1 MMSGSKYVGVY
12 FSNRCG
18 APASAAALQERSLDM
33 KIITGGV
40 TAAKGFQAAAAAAE
54 IKYKGRTDMALIYSE
69 VPCAAAGTFTTN
81 VVKAAPVKWDQDIVY
96 NHPHA
101 QAVVC
106 NSGIA
111 NACTGEEGYGY
122 CRDTAEAAALALDI
136 PADSVLVASTGVI
149 GMQIPMERIKNGVS
163 QMAPLLSGEIE
174 AGTEAAKA
182 IMTTDTVK
190 KEVAVQ
196 VEIGGKTVTVGG
208 MCKGS
213 GMIHPNMCTMLGFV
227 TTDAAISKE
236 MLQEALGEDVKDTYN
251 MVSVDGDTSTNDTV
265 LLLANGMAGNP
276 EITKKDEAY
285 GTFKEALNYVNTALA
300 KKIAGDGEGATAL
313 FEVKIIGAESKEQ
326 AVTLSKSVVTSSL
339 TKAAIYGHDA
349 NWGRILCAMGYSGA
363 QFDPEKVD
371 LYFESRAGKIKI
383 IENGVSTGYSEE
395 EATKILSEDEV
406 TAIADIKMGD
416 AEATAWGCDL
426 TYDYVKI
433 NADYRS

>member
-1 MMSGSKYVGVY
+1 
-12 FSNRCG
+12 
-18 APASAAALQERSLDM
+18 M

-40 TAAKGFQAAAAAAE
+40 TAAKGFQAASTAAG
-54 IKYKGRTDMALIYSE
+54 IKYQGRTDMAMVYSE
-69 VPCAAAGTFTTN
+69 KPCVAAGTFTTN
-81 VVKAAPVKWDQDIVY
+81 IVKAAPVKWDQDIVY
-96 NHPHA
+96 NHPSA
-101 QAVVC
+101 QVIIC

-111 NACTGEEGYGY
+111 NACTGEEGFGY
-122 CRDTAEAAALALDI
+122 CRETAKAAAETMNVD
-136 PADSVLVASTGVI
+136 ADSVLVASTGVI
-149 GMQIPMERIKNGVS
+149 GMQLPIEKLAAGVRA
-163 QMAPLLSGEIE
+163 MAPKLQGTLE
-174 AGTEAAKA
+174 AGNEAAKA
-182 IMTTDTVK
+182 IMTTDTK
-190 KEVAVQ
+190 EKEVAVEI
-196 VEIGGKTVTVGG
+196 EIGGKTVTIGG

-227 TTDAAISKE
+227 TTDACISKKL
-236 MLQEALGEDVKDTYN
+236 LQEALSQDVKDTYN

-265 LLLANGMAGNP
+265 LLLANCMAGNP
-276 EITKKDEAY
+276 EITEKNEDYQK
-285 GTFKEALNYVNTALA
+285 FCEALNYINTTLA

-371 LYFESRAGKIKI
+371 LYFESKAGKIQI
-383 IENGVSTGYSEE
+383 IENGVAVDYSEE
-395 EATKILSEDEV
+395 EATKILSEDAV

-416 AEATAWGCDL
+416 CAATAWGCDL
-426 TYDYVKI
+426 TYEYIKI

>member
-1 MMSGSKYVGVY
+1 
-12 FSNRCG
+12 
-18 APASAAALQERSLDM
+18 M

-40 TAAKGFQAAAAAAE
+40 TAAKGFQAASTAAG
-54 IKYKGRTDMALIYSE
+54 IKYQGRTDMAMVYSE
-69 VPCAAAGTFTTN
+69 KPCVAAGTFTTN
-81 VVKAAPVKWDQDIVY
+81 IVKAAPVKWDQDIVY
-96 NHPHA
+96 NHPSA
-101 QAVVC
+101 QVIIC

-111 NACTGEEGYGY
+111 NACTGEEGFGY
-122 CRDTAEAAALALDI
+122 CRETAKAAAETMNVD
-136 PADSVLVASTGVI
+136 ADSVLVASTGVI
-149 GMQIPMERIKNGVS
+149 GMQLPIEKLAAGVRA
-163 QMAPLLSGEIE
+163 MAPKLQGTLE
-174 AGTEAAKA
+174 AGNEAAKA
-182 IMTTDTVK
+182 IMTTDTK
-190 KEVAVQ
+190 EKEVAVEI
-196 VEIGGKTVTVGG
+196 EIGGKTVTIGG

-227 TTDAAISKE
+227 TTDACISKKL
-236 MLQEALGEDVKDTYN
+236 LQEALSQDVKDTYN

-276 EITKKDEAY
+276 EITEKNEDYQK
-285 GTFKEALNYVNTALA
+285 FCEALNYINTTLA

-371 LYFESRAGKIKI
+371 LYFESKAGKIQI
-383 IENGVSTGYSEE
+383 IENGVAVDYSEE
-395 EATKILSEDEV
+395 EATKILSEDAV

-416 AEATAWGCDL
+416 CAATAWVVIL
-426 TYDYVKI
+426 LMIILK
-433 NADYRS
+433 

>member
-1 MMSGSKYVGVY
+1 
-12 FSNRCG
+12 
-18 APASAAALQERSLDM
+18 M

-40 TAAKGFQAAAAAAE
+40 TAAKGFQAASTAAG
-54 IKYKGRTDMALIYSE
+54 IKYQGRTDMAMVYSE
-69 VPCAAAGTFTTN
+69 IPCKAAGTFTTN
-81 VVKAAPVKWDQDIVY
+81 IVKAAPVKWDQDIVY
-96 NHPHA
+96 NQPEA
-101 QAVVC
+101 QVIIC

-111 NACTGEEGYGY
+111 NACTGKEGFAC
-122 CRDTAEAAALALDI
+122 CRETALAAARTLKVD
-136 PADSVLVASTGVI
+136 PDSVLVASTGVI
-149 GMQIPMERIKNGVS
+149 GMQLPVQKLAAGVEA
-163 QMAPLLSGEIE
+163 MAPELDGSPE
-174 AGTEAAKA
+174 AGNQAAKA
-182 IMTTDTVK
+182 IMTTDTVE
-190 KEVAVQ
+190 KEAAVQ
-196 VEIGGKTVTVGG
+196 FEIGGKTVTVGG

-227 TTDAAISKE
+227 TTDVNISKE
-236 MLQEALGEDVKDTYN
+236 LLQEALSQDVKDTYN

-276 EITKKDEAY
+276 EITEKNEDY
-285 GTFKEALNYVNTALA
+285 QNFCQALNYVNTQLA

-313 FEVKIIGAESKEQ
+313 FEVKIIGAKSKEQ

-371 LYFESRAGKIKI
+371 LYFESKAGKIKI

-395 EATKILSEDEV
+395 EATKILSEEAV

-416 AEATAWGCDL
+416 CTATAWVVIL
-426 TYDYVKI
+426 LMI
-433 NADYRS
+433 M